1 MGLIQQKMRA
11 GANQRVAAARVIQ
24 IAGAPEDF
32 PAALQALIN
41 RWNTEADAAFEA
53 AQAKRGKVGRWMLS
67 SDPPARRHFDM
78 KVMGDN
84 SIVLA
89 YGVTVQ
95 RVLDGKY
102 SKASFAT
109 THGWVAAIMRP
120 EPAGDGRSSITVSLR
135 NWAVNDSGFIWNGS
149 RYIQFLDGLV
159 AMGGQY
165 VSNPPDEQDFK
176 FVRQEGLRTVKD

>member
-24 IAGAPEDF
+24 IAGGPQGF
-32 PAALQALIN
+32 PGALQALIN
-41 RWNTEADAAFEA
+41 RWNTEADAAFET
-53 AQAKRGKVGRWMLS
+53 AQANRGKVGRWMFS
-67 SDPPARRHFDM
+67 SEPPIRRHFDM
-78 KVMGDN
+78 KVMADN

-109 THGWVAAIMRP
+109 THGWVAAIMSP
-120 EPAGDGRSSITVSLR
+120 EPAGDGRTSITVSLR

-149 RYIQFLDGLV
+149 RYIQFLDSLV
-159 AMGGQY
+159 AMDGHY
-165 VSNPPDEQDFK
+165 VSNPPDEQDFQ
-176 FVRQEGLRTVKD
+176 FIRQEGLRTVKG

>member
-11 GANQRVAAARVIQ
+11 GANQRVAAARVIE

-32 PAALQALIN
+32 PAAVQALIN
-41 RWNTEADAAFEA
+41 RWNTDADAAFET
-53 AQAKRGKVGRWMLS
+53 AQTRRGKVGRWMAS
-67 SDPPARRHFDM
+67 SDPAVRRHFDM
-78 KVMGDN
+78 KVMADN

-109 THGWVAAIMRP
+109 THGWVAAITRP

-149 RYIQFLDGLV
+149 RYIQLLDGLV
-159 AMGGQY
+159 AMDGHY
-165 VSNPPDEQDFK
+165 VSNPPDEQDFQ
-176 FVRQEGLRTVKD
+176 FVRQEGLRTVKG

>member
-1 MGLIQQKMRA
+1 VGLIQQKMRA

-41 RWNTEADAAFEA
+41 QWNTEADAAFET
-53 AQAKRGKVGRWMLS
+53 AQAKRGKVGRWIAS
-67 SDPPARRHFDM
+67 SDPAVRRHFDM
-78 KVMGDN
+78 KVMADN
-84 SIVLA
+84 SIALG

-109 THGWVAAIMRP
+109 THGWVAAIMKP

-135 NWAVNDSGFIWNGS
+135 KWAVNDSGFIWNGS
-149 RYIQFLDGLV
+149 RYIQLLDGLI
-159 AMGGQY
+159 AMDGHY
-165 VSNPPDEQDFK
+165 VSNPPDEQDFQ
-176 FVRQEGLRTVKD
+176 FVRQEGLRTIKG